1 MTKHILFLSLFLTC
15 PSLSV
20 QISISTALFSHL
32 CLSVLVIP
40 LISAVF
46 LNSHHALSLQFTLS
60 FLRISSTVLHKYE
73 NISFNLNF
81 HPGTCFC
88 FIRVHVFWRYVVP
101 TPPLLVNV
109 LSVFPFPVFPAF
121 HHPSPSGPPVLLS
134 PSLFVYLLIPVSA
147 SRGQSEDVCAQQKA
161 MMSSLSALAGKTG
174 AITRHR
180 YFGLHNAASF
190 QDRQPPLTQSCRHS
204 VRHTAY
210 IQGILVWL

>member
-1 MTKHILFLSLFLTC
+1 MLFHFSSPSHFLES
-15 PSLSV
+15 P
-20 QISISTALFSHL
+20 
-32 CLSVLVIP
+32 
-40 LISAVF
+40 
-46 LNSHHALSLQFTLS
+46 LQFY
-60 FLRISSTVLHKYE
+60 I

-101 TPPLLVNV
+101 PPPLLVNV

-210 IQGILVWL
+210 IQGILV

>member
-1 MTKHILFLSLFLTC
+1 MFYKGARFLAVCC
-15 PSLSV
+15 P
-20 QISISTALFSHL
+20 
-32 CLSVLVIP
+32 P
-40 LISAVF
+40 
-46 LNSHHALSLQFTLS
+46 
-60 FLRISSTVLHKYE
+60 
-73 NISFNLNF
+73 
-81 HPGTCFC
+81 
-88 FIRVHVFWRYVVP
+88 
-101 TPPLLVNV
+101 PPLLVNV

-190 QDRQPPLTQSCRHS
+190 QDRQPPLTESCRHS

-210 IQGILVWL
+210 IQGILV